1 MHQLTGVAILLGSA
15 FLLDSCARL
24 HHTMLSDVESRHQSA
39 ERIDIK
45 VSETTIDFKEL
56 AQFSK
61 NAAVLTKAK
70 NLGRLADAVDT
81 YTMLFQFG
89 PTTGAPVFNA
99 YYARPIPELLQA
111 KCTRGRLS
119 NIVSIRETREYPIVK
134 GEVIRIQA
142 LCHTQ
147 KG

>member
-1 MHQLTGVAILLGSA
+1 MRQFTGVAILLGSA
-15 FLLDSCARL
+15 LLLDSCARL
-24 HHTMLSDVESRHQSA
+24 HHTMLSDVESANQRAQK
-39 ERIDIK
+39 IDIK

-56 AQFSK
+56 AKFTKS
-61 NAAVLTKAK
+61 AAILTKAK
-70 NLGRLADAVDT
+70 NLGRVADAVDT

-89 PTTGAPVFNA
+89 PRTGAPVFNA

-111 KCTRGRLS
+111 KCAGGRLS
-119 NIVSIRETREYPIVK
+119 NIVSIRESREYPIVK